1 MKTHKY
7 SILIV
12 DDERSILNSL
22 HRLFRKEGYNILT
35 AESGEQGLK
44 VLSNNRIDLII
55 SDQRMPGMSGVEFLR
70 RAKERYPDIIRI
82 ILSGYVDIETITSGV
97 NEGNIYKFI
106 LKPWNDEE
114 LKIAVARA
122 LEQHDLIIENRRLTE
137 MIKRQNEELKILN
150 QKLQREVE
158 KKTQEVII
166 ADHVLLLAQEILEN
180 LPISVVGI
188 DKEGMIAQIN
198 NTFLRIYGSNARYY
212 LGLRIDEVFPDDICK
227 MIIKTIQTKQ
237 TQKLST
243 KSYKGFS
250 FSVECTPLSGRFN
263 INGAI
268 LLFHNIQEDRGKE
281 ESSEK
286 ITSGRIKTRNVSI
299 KDN

>member
-166 ADHVLLLAQEILEN
+166 ADPVSYTH
-180 LPISVVGI
+180 
-188 DKEGMIAQIN
+188 
-198 NTFLRIYGSNARYY
+198 LRAH
-212 LGLRIDEVFPDDICK
+212 E
-227 MIIKTIQTKQ
+227 T
-237 TQKLST
+237 
-243 KSYKGFS
+243 
-250 FSVECTPLSGRFN
+250 
-263 INGAI
+263 
-268 LLFHNIQEDRGKE
+268 
-281 ESSEK
+281 
-286 ITSGRIKTRNVSI
+286 
-299 KDN
+299 